1 MLTYH
6 QRRPTSREVIHNIS
20 LENKLLKLLP
30 HFLGTNEL
38 IHHNHYFLSPVQLPS
53 YLAHSRTWGFHKYHH
68 HNTPP
73 RRPPSHPYSAEG
85 RVTLTSHRCRRPAE
99 QQHEFWPQK
108 VHHFWRREC
117 VLDAWKRKY
126 ILNDIAWNCFFF
138 QTARPC
144 MIFSCEFV
152 FLKQWY
158 LRITRSMQW
167 LLVSE
172 PKGML
177 IVFAN

>member
-6 QRRPTSREVIHNIS
+6 QRRPISREVIHNIS

-53 YLAHSRTWGFHKYHH
+53 YLARSRTWGFHKYHH

-108 VHHFWRREC
+108 AHHFWRREC
-117 VLDAWKRKY
+117 VLDAWKKEIHFKWY
-126 ILNDIAWNCFFF
+126 YSSSSSSILLTHNESGK
-138 QTARPC
+138 THE
-144 MIFSCEFV
+144 SCQWHENVFV
-152 FLKQWY
+152 F
-158 LRITRSMQW
+158 SD
-167 LLVSE
+167 S
-172 PKGML
+172 
-177 IVFAN
+177 